1 MKKRINWKVLII
13 SFIVV
18 HLAALIGSLSTN
30 ADSEWYDSVK
40 PSITPP
46 NYVFPIVWTILFIFI
61 SLSLYLVWM
70 NSKKNQKKAI
80 GIVFGINL
88 ILNALWSY
96 LFFGLQN
103 PLAAFYELILLW
115 ISIISMLILNYRINK
130 SGFWMLMPY
139 FLWVSFA
146 GILNWLIA
154 FG

>member
-1 MKKRINWKVLII
+1 MKKIKWKVLII

-18 HLAALIGSLSTN
+18 HLAALAGSLVTN
-30 ADSEWYDSVK
+30 ADTEWYNAVK

-61 SLSLYLVWM
+61 SLSLYLAWI
-70 NSKKNQKKAI
+70 NAEKKQKTKIAV
-80 GIVFGINL
+80 VFGVNL

-96 LFFGLQN
+96 LFFGMQN
-103 PLAAFYELILLW
+103 PLAAFYELILLLL
-115 ISIISMLILNYRINK
+115 SILSILIVTYKINK
-130 SGFWMLMPY
+130 PSFYLIIPY

-146 GILNWLIA
+146 GVLNWLIA